1 MPENSLTAKDVW
13 SARRWCCCV
22 LLALLW
28 CASLPL
34 ACLPGPVPV
43 AVADVWQALGAVV
56 GLCPPADGS
65 IQLVVGQIRL
75 ARVLLG
81 LLCGGALAVAG
92 VALQGVL
99 RNPLADPFTLGISA
113 GAACGASMAIALGGT
128 LGIWAGG
135 LAVGLSAAA
144 TVSLSALL
152 GSLLAL
158 GGALWLGSGQGSFR
172 RETVILDGIAVA
184 AFLGAVVAL
193 VKALN
198 EESVTSI
205 VFWIMGSLQGRG
217 WDSVPLLLATLL
229 PGLLVVLPGW
239 RKLDMLVLGDEQAA
253 HLGLA
258 VGRTRFWL
266 LAGASCMTAGCVA
279 VAGVIGFVGLVVSM
293 MFYQMSI
300 LYAPASVVSVLFSC
314 NPVLVLAFAYLIL
327 RADIRPQ
334 HITALVMEV
343 LAALII
349 IDPLHTTLDPTGVT
363 LVLLSAA
370 TFALY
375 AVLGKKQCAQYSGV
389 AVTCF
394 SCLAASA
401 EMIVLMLI
409 SHIPAVA
416 DALQAAGL
424 PMFAAMP
431 FFSGY
436 TTGNLLNVLYICV
449 FVTAGGYACY
459 FMGMEATSAMQGSL
473 IFFFKP
479 VLAPILAM
487 LLLGAEV
494 PWNMWAGIGLML
506 VASVVSMIPTW
517 ETLLAVRPFL
527 IDRILH
533 RQH

>member
-1 MPENSLTAKDVW
+1 MN
-13 SARRWCCCV
+13 
-22 LLALLW
+22 
-28 CASLPL
+28 
-34 ACLPGPVPV
+34 
-43 AVADVWQALGAVV
+43 
-56 GLCPPADGS
+56 
-65 IQLVVGQIRL
+65 
-75 ARVLLG
+75 
-81 LLCGGALAVAG
+81 
-92 VALQGVL
+92 
-99 RNPLADPFTLGISA
+99 
-113 GAACGASMAIALGGT
+113 
-128 LGIWAGG
+128 
-135 LAVGLSAAA
+135 
-144 TVSLSALL
+144 
-152 GSLLAL
+152 
-158 GGALWLGSGQGSFR
+158 
-172 RETVILDGIAVA
+172 
-184 AFLGAVVAL
+184 
-193 VKALN
+193 
-198 EESVTSI
+198 
-205 VFWIMGSLQGRG
+205 RG
-217 WDSVPLLLATLL
+217 YIFILLATVFFSSMEVALKTVAHDFNPMQL
-229 PGLLVVLPGW
+229 TCTRFLVGGLLLIPFALRGLRQHGARVT
-239 RKLDMLVLGDEQAA
+239 AA
-253 HLGLA
+253 AWKGFAGL
-258 VGRTRFWL
+258 
-266 LAGASCMTAGCVA
+266 
-279 VAGVIGFVGLVVSM
+279 GFVGLVVSM
-293 MFYQMSI
+293 MLYQMSI

-343 LAALII
+343 AAALII
-349 IDPLHTTLDPTGVT
+349 IDPLHTTLDPVGIT

-375 AVLGKKQCAQYSGV
+375 AVLGKKQCTQYSGV

-473 IFFFKP
+473 VFFFKP

-487 LLLGAEV
+487 LILGEEI

-506 VASVVSMIPTW
+506 VASEVSMIPTW
-517 ETLLAVRPFL
+517 ETLLSVRPFI

-533 RQH
+533 RRH

>member
-1 MPENSLTAKDVW
+1 MNRGYIFIFLATVFFSSMEVALKTVAHDFNPMQLNCTRFLVGG
-13 SARRWCCCV
+13 
-22 LLALLW
+22 LLLIPFALR
-28 CASLPL
+28 
-34 ACLPGPVPV
+34 
-43 AVADVWQALGAVV
+43 
-56 GLCPPADGS
+56 GLRQHG
-65 IQLVVGQIRL
+65 
-75 ARVLLG
+75 ARV
-81 LLCGGALAVAG
+81 
-92 VALQGVL
+92 
-99 RNPLADPFTLGISA
+99 T
-113 GAACGASMAIALGGT
+113 
-128 LGIWAGG
+128 
-135 LAVGLSAAA
+135 
-144 TVSLSALL
+144 
-152 GSLLAL
+152 
-158 GGALWLGSGQGSFR
+158 
-172 RETVILDGIAVA
+172 VA
-184 AFLGAVVAL
+184 AWKGFA
-193 VKALN
+193 
-198 EESVTSI
+198 
-205 VFWIMGSLQGRG
+205 
-217 WDSVPLLLATLL
+217 
-229 PGLLVVLPGW
+229 
-239 RKLDMLVLGDEQAA
+239 
-253 HLGLA
+253 
-258 VGRTRFWL
+258 WL
-266 LAGASCMTAGCVA
+266 
-279 VAGVIGFVGLVVSM
+279 GFVGLVVSM

-343 LAALII
+343 VAALII
-349 IDPLHTTLDPTGVT
+349 IDPLHTTLDPVGIT

-436 TTGNLLNVLYICV
+436 TTGNILNVLYICV

-473 IFFFKP
+473 VFFFKP

-487 LLLGAEV
+487 LILGEEI

-517 ETLLAVRPFL
+517 ETLLAVRPFI

>member
-1 MPENSLTAKDVW
+1 MN
-13 SARRWCCCV
+13 RGYIFIF
-22 LLALLW
+22 LATVFF
-28 CASLPL
+28 SSME
-34 ACLPGPVPV
+34 V
-43 AVADVWQALGAVV
+43 ALKTVAHDFNPMQLNCTRFLV
-56 GLCPPADGS
+56 G
-65 IQLVVGQIRL
+65 
-75 ARVLLG
+75 G
-81 LLCGGALAVAG
+81 LLLIPFALRGLRQHGA
-92 VALQGVL
+92 
-99 RNPLADPFTLGISA
+99 R
-113 GAACGASMAIALGGT
+113 GT
-128 LGIWAGG
+128 
-135 LAVGLSAAA
+135 AAA
-144 TVSLSALL
+144 WKGFA
-152 GSLLAL
+152 
-158 GGALWLGSGQGSFR
+158 WL
-172 RETVILDGIAVA
+172 
-184 AFLGAVVAL
+184 
-193 VKALN
+193 
-198 EESVTSI
+198 
-205 VFWIMGSLQGRG
+205 
-217 WDSVPLLLATLL
+217 
-229 PGLLVVLPGW
+229 
-239 RKLDMLVLGDEQAA
+239 
-253 HLGLA
+253 
-258 VGRTRFWL
+258 
-266 LAGASCMTAGCVA
+266 
-279 VAGVIGFVGLVVSM
+279 GFVGLVVSM

-327 RADIRPQ
+327 HADIRPQ

-343 LAALII
+343 VAALII
-349 IDPLHTTLDPTGVT
+349 IDPLHTTLDPVGIT

-375 AVLGKKQCAQYSGV
+375 AVLGKKQCARYSGV

-436 TTGNLLNVLYICV
+436 TTGNILNVLYICV

-473 IFFFKP
+473 VFFFKP

-487 LLLGAEV
+487 LILGEEI

-527 IDRILH
+527 VDRILH

>member
-1 MPENSLTAKDVW
+1 MNRGYIFIFLATVFFSSMEVALKTVAHDFNPMQLNCTRFLVGG
-13 SARRWCCCV
+13 
-22 LLALLW
+22 LLLIPFALR
-28 CASLPL
+28 
-34 ACLPGPVPV
+34 
-43 AVADVWQALGAVV
+43 
-56 GLCPPADGS
+56 GLRQHG
-65 IQLVVGQIRL
+65 
-75 ARVLLG
+75 ARV
-81 LLCGGALAVAG
+81 
-92 VALQGVL
+92 
-99 RNPLADPFTLGISA
+99 T
-113 GAACGASMAIALGGT
+113 
-128 LGIWAGG
+128 
-135 LAVGLSAAA
+135 AA
-144 TVSLSALL
+144 TWKGFA
-152 GSLLAL
+152 
-158 GGALWLGSGQGSFR
+158 WL
-172 RETVILDGIAVA
+172 
-184 AFLGAVVAL
+184 
-193 VKALN
+193 
-198 EESVTSI
+198 
-205 VFWIMGSLQGRG
+205 
-217 WDSVPLLLATLL
+217 
-229 PGLLVVLPGW
+229 
-239 RKLDMLVLGDEQAA
+239 
-253 HLGLA
+253 
-258 VGRTRFWL
+258 
-266 LAGASCMTAGCVA
+266 
-279 VAGVIGFVGLVVSM
+279 GFVGLVVSM

-343 LAALII
+343 AAALII
-349 IDPLHTTLDPTGVT
+349 IDPLHTTLDPVGIT

-473 IFFFKP
+473 VFFFKP

-487 LLLGAEV
+487 LILGEEI

-517 ETLLAVRPFL
+517 ETFLSVRPFI

>member
-1 MPENSLTAKDVW
+1 MN
-13 SARRWCCCV
+13 RGYIFIF
-22 LLALLW
+22 LATVFF
-28 CASLPL
+28 SSME
-34 ACLPGPVPV
+34 V
-43 AVADVWQALGAVV
+43 ALKTVAHDFNPMQLNCTRFLV
-56 GLCPPADGS
+56 G
-65 IQLVVGQIRL
+65 
-75 ARVLLG
+75 G
-81 LLCGGALAVAG
+81 LLLIPFALRGLRQHGARA
-92 VALQGVL
+92 
-99 RNPLADPFTLGISA
+99 T
-113 GAACGASMAIALGGT
+113 
-128 LGIWAGG
+128 
-135 LAVGLSAAA
+135 AAA
-144 TVSLSALL
+144 WKGFA
-152 GSLLAL
+152 
-158 GGALWLGSGQGSFR
+158 WL
-172 RETVILDGIAVA
+172 
-184 AFLGAVVAL
+184 
-193 VKALN
+193 
-198 EESVTSI
+198 
-205 VFWIMGSLQGRG
+205 
-217 WDSVPLLLATLL
+217 
-229 PGLLVVLPGW
+229 
-239 RKLDMLVLGDEQAA
+239 
-253 HLGLA
+253 
-258 VGRTRFWL
+258 
-266 LAGASCMTAGCVA
+266 
-279 VAGVIGFVGLVVSM
+279 GFVGLVVSM

-343 LAALII
+343 AAALII
-349 IDPLHTTLDPTGVT
+349 IDPLHTTLDPVGIT

-473 IFFFKP
+473 VFFFKP

-487 LLLGAEV
+487 LILGEEI

-506 VASVVSMIPTW
+506 VASEVSMIPTW
-517 ETLLAVRPFL
+517 ETLLSVRPFI

>member
-1 MPENSLTAKDVW
+1 MNRGYIFIFLAT
-13 SARRWCCCV
+13 V
-22 LLALLW
+22 LFSSMEVALKT
-28 CASLPL
+28 
-34 ACLPGPVPV
+34 V
-43 AVADVWQALGAVV
+43 AHDFNPMQLNCTRFLVGGLLLIPFALR
-56 GLCPPADGS
+56 GLRQHG
-65 IQLVVGQIRL
+65 
-75 ARVLLG
+75 ARV
-81 LLCGGALAVAG
+81 
-92 VALQGVL
+92 
-99 RNPLADPFTLGISA
+99 T
-113 GAACGASMAIALGGT
+113 
-128 LGIWAGG
+128 
-135 LAVGLSAAA
+135 AAA
-144 TVSLSALL
+144 WKSFA
-152 GSLLAL
+152 
-158 GGALWLGSGQGSFR
+158 WL
-172 RETVILDGIAVA
+172 
-184 AFLGAVVAL
+184 
-193 VKALN
+193 
-198 EESVTSI
+198 
-205 VFWIMGSLQGRG
+205 
-217 WDSVPLLLATLL
+217 
-229 PGLLVVLPGW
+229 
-239 RKLDMLVLGDEQAA
+239 
-253 HLGLA
+253 
-258 VGRTRFWL
+258 
-266 LAGASCMTAGCVA
+266 
-279 VAGVIGFVGLVVSM
+279 GFVGLVVSM

-343 LAALII
+343 VAALII
-349 IDPLHTTLDPTGVT
+349 IDPLHTTLDPVGIT

-375 AVLGKKQCAQYSGV
+375 AVLGKKQCARYSGV

-394 SCLAASA
+394 SCLAAGA

-416 DALQAAGL
+416 GALQAAGL

-459 FMGMEATSAMQGSL
+459 FMGMEATSAIQGSL
-473 IFFFKP
+473 VFFFKP

-487 LLLGAEV
+487 LILGEEI

>member
-1 MPENSLTAKDVW
+1 MNRGYIFIFLATVFFSSMEVALKTVAHDFNPMQLNCTRFLVGG
-13 SARRWCCCV
+13 
-22 LLALLW
+22 LLLIPFALR
-28 CASLPL
+28 
-34 ACLPGPVPV
+34 
-43 AVADVWQALGAVV
+43 
-56 GLCPPADGS
+56 GLRQHG
-65 IQLVVGQIRL
+65 
-75 ARVLLG
+75 ARV
-81 LLCGGALAVAG
+81 
-92 VALQGVL
+92 
-99 RNPLADPFTLGISA
+99 T
-113 GAACGASMAIALGGT
+113 
-128 LGIWAGG
+128 
-135 LAVGLSAAA
+135 AA
-144 TVSLSALL
+144 TWKGFA
-152 GSLLAL
+152 
-158 GGALWLGSGQGSFR
+158 WL
-172 RETVILDGIAVA
+172 
-184 AFLGAVVAL
+184 
-193 VKALN
+193 
-198 EESVTSI
+198 
-205 VFWIMGSLQGRG
+205 
-217 WDSVPLLLATLL
+217 
-229 PGLLVVLPGW
+229 
-239 RKLDMLVLGDEQAA
+239 
-253 HLGLA
+253 
-258 VGRTRFWL
+258 
-266 LAGASCMTAGCVA
+266 
-279 VAGVIGFVGLVVSM
+279 GFVGLVVSM

-343 LAALII
+343 AAALII
-349 IDPLHTTLDPTGVT
+349 IDPLHTTLDPAGIT

-473 IFFFKP
+473 VFFFKP

-487 LLLGAEV
+487 LILGEEI

-506 VASVVSMIPTW
+506 VASEVSMIPTW
-517 ETLLAVRPFL
+517 ETLLSVRPFI

-533 RQH
+533 RRH

>member
-1 MPENSLTAKDVW
+1 MN
-13 SARRWCCCV
+13 RGYIFIF
-22 LLALLW
+22 LATVFF
-28 CASLPL
+28 SSME
-34 ACLPGPVPV
+34 V
-43 AVADVWQALGAVV
+43 ALKTVAHDFNPMQLNCTRFLV
-56 GLCPPADGS
+56 G
-65 IQLVVGQIRL
+65 
-75 ARVLLG
+75 G
-81 LLCGGALAVAG
+81 LLLIPFALRGLRQHG
-92 VALQGVL
+92 VRV
-99 RNPLADPFTLGISA
+99 T
-113 GAACGASMAIALGGT
+113 
-128 LGIWAGG
+128 
-135 LAVGLSAAA
+135 AAA
-144 TVSLSALL
+144 WKGFA
-152 GSLLAL
+152 
-158 GGALWLGSGQGSFR
+158 WL
-172 RETVILDGIAVA
+172 
-184 AFLGAVVAL
+184 
-193 VKALN
+193 
-198 EESVTSI
+198 
-205 VFWIMGSLQGRG
+205 
-217 WDSVPLLLATLL
+217 
-229 PGLLVVLPGW
+229 
-239 RKLDMLVLGDEQAA
+239 
-253 HLGLA
+253 
-258 VGRTRFWL
+258 
-266 LAGASCMTAGCVA
+266 
-279 VAGVIGFVGLVVSM
+279 GFVGLVVSM

-343 LAALII
+343 AAALII
-349 IDPLHTTLDPTGVT
+349 IDPLHTTLDPVGIT

-473 IFFFKP
+473 VFFFKP

-487 LLLGAEV
+487 LILGEEI

-506 VASVVSMIPTW
+506 VASEVSMIPTW
-517 ETLLAVRPFL
+517 ETLLSVRPFI

-533 RQH
+533 RRH

>member
-1 MPENSLTAKDVW
+1 MNRGYIFIFLATVFFSSMEVALKTVAHDFNPMQLNCTRFLVGG
-13 SARRWCCCV
+13 
-22 LLALLW
+22 LLLIPFALR
-28 CASLPL
+28 
-34 ACLPGPVPV
+34 
-43 AVADVWQALGAVV
+43 
-56 GLCPPADGS
+56 GLRQHG
-65 IQLVVGQIRL
+65 
-75 ARVLLG
+75 ARVTAAAWKGFVWLG
-81 LLCGGALAVAG
+81 L
-92 VALQGVL
+92 
-99 RNPLADPFTLGISA
+99 
-113 GAACGASMAIALGGT
+113 
-128 LGIWAGG
+128 
-135 LAVGLSAAA
+135 
-144 TVSLSALL
+144 
-152 GSLLAL
+152 
-158 GGALWLGSGQGSFR
+158 
-172 RETVILDGIAVA
+172 
-184 AFLGAVVAL
+184 
-193 VKALN
+193 
-198 EESVTSI
+198 
-205 VFWIMGSLQGRG
+205 
-217 WDSVPLLLATLL
+217 
-229 PGLLVVLPGW
+229 
-239 RKLDMLVLGDEQAA
+239 
-253 HLGLA
+253 
-258 VGRTRFWL
+258 
-266 LAGASCMTAGCVA
+266 
-279 VAGVIGFVGLVVSM
+279 VGLVVSM

-343 LAALII
+343 AAALII
-349 IDPLHTTLDPTGVT
+349 IDPLHTTLDPVGIT

-473 IFFFKP
+473 VFFFKP

-487 LLLGAEV
+487 LILGEEI

-517 ETLLAVRPFL
+517 EMLLSVRPFI

-533 RQH
+533 RRH

>member
-1 MPENSLTAKDVW
+1 MNRGYIFIFLATVFFSSMEVALKTVAHDFNPMQLNCTRFLVGG
-13 SARRWCCCV
+13 
-22 LLALLW
+22 LLLIPFALR
-28 CASLPL
+28 
-34 ACLPGPVPV
+34 
-43 AVADVWQALGAVV
+43 
-56 GLCPPADGS
+56 GLRPHG
-65 IQLVVGQIRL
+65 
-75 ARVLLG
+75 ARV
-81 LLCGGALAVAG
+81 
-92 VALQGVL
+92 
-99 RNPLADPFTLGISA
+99 T
-113 GAACGASMAIALGGT
+113 
-128 LGIWAGG
+128 
-135 LAVGLSAAA
+135 AAA
-144 TVSLSALL
+144 WKGFA
-152 GSLLAL
+152 
-158 GGALWLGSGQGSFR
+158 WL
-172 RETVILDGIAVA
+172 
-184 AFLGAVVAL
+184 
-193 VKALN
+193 
-198 EESVTSI
+198 
-205 VFWIMGSLQGRG
+205 
-217 WDSVPLLLATLL
+217 
-229 PGLLVVLPGW
+229 
-239 RKLDMLVLGDEQAA
+239 
-253 HLGLA
+253 
-258 VGRTRFWL
+258 
-266 LAGASCMTAGCVA
+266 
-279 VAGVIGFVGLVVSM
+279 GFVGLVVSM

-343 LAALII
+343 VAALII
-349 IDPLHTTLDPTGVT
+349 IDPLHTTLDPVGIT

-473 IFFFKP
+473 VFFFKP

-487 LLLGAEV
+487 LILGEEI

-506 VASVVSMIPTW
+506 VASEVSMIPTW
-517 ETLLAVRPFL
+517 ETLLSVRPFI

>member
-1 MPENSLTAKDVW
+1 MN
-13 SARRWCCCV
+13 RGYIFIF
-22 LLALLW
+22 LATVFF
-28 CASLPL
+28 SSME
-34 ACLPGPVPV
+34 V
-43 AVADVWQALGAVV
+43 ALKTVAHDFNPMQLNCTRFLV
-56 GLCPPADGS
+56 G
-65 IQLVVGQIRL
+65 
-75 ARVLLG
+75 G
-81 LLCGGALAVAG
+81 LLLIPFALRG
-92 VALQGVL
+92 L
-99 RNPLADPFTLGISA
+99 RQHGSRVT
-113 GAACGASMAIALGGT
+113 
-128 LGIWAGG
+128 
-135 LAVGLSAAA
+135 AAA
-144 TVSLSALL
+144 WKGFA
-152 GSLLAL
+152 
-158 GGALWLGSGQGSFR
+158 WL
-172 RETVILDGIAVA
+172 
-184 AFLGAVVAL
+184 
-193 VKALN
+193 
-198 EESVTSI
+198 
-205 VFWIMGSLQGRG
+205 
-217 WDSVPLLLATLL
+217 
-229 PGLLVVLPGW
+229 
-239 RKLDMLVLGDEQAA
+239 
-253 HLGLA
+253 
-258 VGRTRFWL
+258 
-266 LAGASCMTAGCVA
+266 
-279 VAGVIGFVGLVVSM
+279 GFVGLVVSM

-343 LAALII
+343 VAALII
-349 IDPLHTTLDPTGVT
+349 IDPLHTTLDPVGIT

-473 IFFFKP
+473 VFFFKP

-487 LLLGAEV
+487 LILGEEI

-506 VASVVSMIPTW
+506 VASEVSMIPTW
-517 ETLLAVRPFL
+517 ETLLSVRPFI

>member
-1 MPENSLTAKDVW
+1 MTRGYIFIFLATVFFSSMEVALKTVAHDFNPMQLNCTRFLVGG
-13 SARRWCCCV
+13 
-22 LLALLW
+22 LLLIPFALR
-28 CASLPL
+28 
-34 ACLPGPVPV
+34 
-43 AVADVWQALGAVV
+43 
-56 GLCPPADGS
+56 GLRQHG
-65 IQLVVGQIRL
+65 
-75 ARVLLG
+75 ARV
-81 LLCGGALAVAG
+81 
-92 VALQGVL
+92 
-99 RNPLADPFTLGISA
+99 T
-113 GAACGASMAIALGGT
+113 
-128 LGIWAGG
+128 
-135 LAVGLSAAA
+135 AAA
-144 TVSLSALL
+144 WTGFA
-152 GSLLAL
+152 
-158 GGALWLGSGQGSFR
+158 WL
-172 RETVILDGIAVA
+172 
-184 AFLGAVVAL
+184 
-193 VKALN
+193 
-198 EESVTSI
+198 
-205 VFWIMGSLQGRG
+205 
-217 WDSVPLLLATLL
+217 
-229 PGLLVVLPGW
+229 
-239 RKLDMLVLGDEQAA
+239 
-253 HLGLA
+253 
-258 VGRTRFWL
+258 
-266 LAGASCMTAGCVA
+266 
-279 VAGVIGFVGLVVSM
+279 GFVGLVVSR
-293 MFYQMSI
+293 MFYPMSI

-343 LAALII
+343 AAALII
-349 IDPLHTTLDPTGVT
+349 IDPLHTTLDPVGIT

-375 AVLGKKQCAQYSGV
+375 AVLGKKQCTQYSGV

-473 IFFFKP
+473 VFFFKP

-487 LLLGAEV
+487 LILGEEI

-506 VASVVSMIPTW
+506 VASEVSMIPTW
-517 ETLLAVRPFL
+517 ETLLSVRPFI

-533 RQH
+533 RRH